1 MILQASM
8 GGATKTHLMYGAYLS
23 YAQLQEYLGF
33 LQGKELMMYEAGV
46 QRYKLTEKGLHFLRV
61 YDQISDLVSIA
72 KTPPKAIVEV
82 PLADENQSTATSI
95 QE

>member
-1 MILQASM
+1 
-8 GGATKTHLMYGAYLS
+8 
-23 YAQLQEYLGF
+23 
-33 LQGKELMMYEAGV
+33 MYEAGV

-72 KTPPKAIVEV
+72 KTPPKVIVEA